1 VPETSLSA
9 SNKAGQRLAHRIEGD
24 ILDEGLRPGARLGSE
39 SDLMTRYD
47 TSRTLLREAVRI
59 LEHDGICEMRR
70 GPGGGMY
77 VRDMDDDAV
86 SHAAAL
92 WLQFN
97 GAPVEDLYDVRHVLE
112 TRCAAWAAERI
123 DERGVALLS
132 ECRRREDEAIAAGD
146 IAALNS
152 AVNDFH
158 VAIAEASGNA
168 VASLFV
174 KVLSELNRSYSG
186 AASYSGDEITA
197 TRRAHQA
204 LAEAIVSGDPVLAAH
219 RATVHMRASCEF
231 SQSQRSTRQRST
243 RQGIRA

>member
-1 VPETSLSA
+1 MPESNVPV
-9 SNKAGQRLAHRIEGD
+9 SNKAGQRLAHRIESH
-24 ILDEGLRPGARLGSE
+24 ILDAGLRPGARLGSE
-39 SDLMTRYD
+39 SDLMSRYD

-92 WLQFN
+92 WLQFTD
-97 GAPVEDLYDVRHVLE
+97 APVEDLYDVRHVLE

-123 DERGVALLS
+123 DDRGVALLT
-132 ECRRREDEAIAAGD
+132 ECRQREDAAIAAD
-146 IAALNS
+146 DTDALNL

-186 AASYSGDEITA
+186 AASYTEAEIAA
-197 TRRAHQA
+197 TRRAHEA
-204 LAEAIVSGDPVLAAH
+204 LADAIISGDSVLAAH

-231 SQSQRSTRQRST
+231 SHRQRPA
-243 RQGIRA
+243 RQGTRT